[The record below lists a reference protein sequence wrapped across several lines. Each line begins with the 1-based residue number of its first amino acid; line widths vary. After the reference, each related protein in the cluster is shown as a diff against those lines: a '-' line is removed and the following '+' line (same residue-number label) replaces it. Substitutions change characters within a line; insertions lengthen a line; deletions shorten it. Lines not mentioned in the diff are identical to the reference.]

1 MKEIEEDINKWKDIP
16 FMLMDWESQYCKNLY
31 NAQSN
36 LQIRCNPYQN
46 AHGLFQRNKTNNPK
60 FI

>member
-1 MKEIEEDINKWKDIP
+1 MKEIEDDINKWKDIP

-36 LQIRCNPYQN
+36 L
-46 AHGLFQRNKTNNPK
+46 
-60 FI
+60 